1 MSALI
6 PGHMALIIGGSSR
19 HAGMSCQ
26 LVCRLGPVWM
36 VLVRGVAVFVAE
48 KHLMPL
54 GKQIPRAPR
63 PVLEAVPA

>member
-6 PGHMALIIGGSSR
+6 PGQMALIIGGSSR
-19 HAGMSCQ
+19 RAGMSCQ
-26 LVCRLGPVWM
+26 LVCKFGPVWM
-36 VLVRGVAVFVAE
+36 VMVRGAAVFVAE

-54 GKQIPRAPR
+54 GRRIPKAPR